1 MAYSLIKLTPTIA
14 AAEMAAGDVLFDST
28 EVVLPAHACKL
39 VSVTI
44 VDYEKKLLADDIAVL
59 FHHDNAGGSFGTS
72 GAAED
77 LTVANAVLNQ
87 PIAVVRCN
95 SELEGSFAN
104 FGVLNNNAF
113 DSAGGAPQ
121 SGPVILSKDK
131 SDDKL
136 FVMARVVSV
145 STAGTMAGTNDDG
158 GDLAVYLGFE
168 Y

>member
-1 MAYSLIKLTPTIA
+1 MGYSLIKLTPTTV

-44 VDYEKKLLADDIAVL
+44 VDYEKKLTADDVAVL
-59 FHHDNAGGSFGTS
+59 FHHDNAGGTFGAS
-72 GAAED
+72 GAAEA
-77 LTVANAVLNQ
+77 LSVANAVLNQ

-95 SELEGSFAN
+95 SEAEGSFAN
-104 FGVLNNNAF
+104 FGVLNNNAS
-113 DSAGGAPQ
+113 DTVEHAPQ

-136 FVMARVVSV
+136 FVMARVVSI
-145 STAGTMAGTNDDG
+145 STAGTMGGTNADG

>member
-1 MAYSLIKLTPTIA
+1 MAYSLIKLTPTTV
-14 AAEMAAGDVLFDST
+14 AAEMVAGDVLFDST

-72 GAAED
+72 GDAEA
-77 LTVANAVLNQ
+77 LSVANAVLNQ

-95 SELEGSFAN
+95 SEFEGAFAN
-104 FGVLNNNAF
+104 FGILNSNAH
-113 DSAGGAPQ
+113 DTVEHAPQ

-136 FVMARVVSV
+136 FVMARVIAV
-145 STAGTMAGTNDDG
+145 STAETMQGTNDDG

>member
-1 MAYSLIKLTPTIA
+1 MAYSLIKLTPTTA

-72 GAAED
+72 GAAES
-77 LTVANAVLNQ
+77 LSVANAVLNQ

-104 FGVLNNNAF
+104 FGVLNNNAY
-113 DSAGGAPQ
+113 DSAEDAPQ

-136 FVMARVVSV
+136 FVMAKVISV
-145 STAGTMAGTNDDG
+145 STAGTMAGTNADG